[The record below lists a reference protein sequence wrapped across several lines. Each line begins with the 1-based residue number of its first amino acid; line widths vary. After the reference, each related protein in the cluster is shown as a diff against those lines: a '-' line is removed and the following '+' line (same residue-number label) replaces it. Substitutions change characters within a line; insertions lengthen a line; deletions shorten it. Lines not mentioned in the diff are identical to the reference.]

1 MGEEEAIPTDDMR
14 LIVRMID
21 ERTGLFCLLCSVVYA
36 ELVRMVGLR
45 KSCRK
50 RWVRWDGDK
59 VTEGRARIGDSLDL
73 DVRRPL
79 SKRGTLEALQRGS
92 NQPVVGARC
101 HSNAAARE
109 KEGPLPSLVPV
120 LERPCSALP
129 LGGGMILALDH
140 LLVRLLIIIQPWI
153 GTQALGHRHFGHPPP
168 LGPPAAYQGSL
179 PSRGPVESSR
189 IIFILVALLGAV
201 YSITSRQR
209 EGQKQRQP

>member
-1 MGEEEAIPTDDMR
+1 MGWGQSHR
-14 LIVRMID
+14 
-21 ERTGLFCLLCSVVYA
+21 
-36 ELVRMVGLR
+36 
-45 KSCRK
+45 
-50 RWVRWDGDK
+50 
-59 VTEGRARIGDSLDL
+59 GRARIGDDLDL

-101 HSNAAARE
+101 HSNAAAKE

-120 LERPCSALP
+120 FERPCSALR

-168 LGPPAAYQGSL
+168 LGHLQHIRGLFRVGVQSSQVESFLFLLPCWGRLQTVSQADRGRGRSRAEAGSEAALLINSHAHRSSRLAQAHGDSHLL
-179 PSRGPVESSR
+179 PTLPRGPRSFTR
-189 IIFILVALLGAV
+189 M
-201 YSITSRQR
+201 TD
-209 EGQKQRQP
+209 